1 MRISKQ
7 PSQRFSRGR
16 VLSVVGTLLLLPV
29 LGAFSKREMPSTSAG
44 KVEISKASMDSIP
57 TRAYFGDTHLH
68 TAFSPDA
75 GLAGTKVG
83 PEEAY
88 RFALGETVKS
98 NTGQLARLK
107 RPLDF
112 LVIADHAENLGL
124 AQAIATS
131 DPALLADPF
140 GKELH
145 DLMKAGKG
153 VDAFNLLVQKMN
165 KGAEAK
171 IQGDMLQNAWDVT
184 MALAEKYNDPGKFT
198 AFIGYEWTSQPN
210 GNNLHRVV
218 MFKDDKS
225 TVEAVLPFS
234 AFDSEDVE
242 DLWDFM
248 AAYEKNT
255 GGQVQA
261 IPHNGN
267 LSSGT
272 MFLPKHQKTGEPID
286 ADYAKARHRWEPV
299 IEVTQAKGTGE
310 AHPFLS
316 PEDEF
321 AGFEIVDSTNLGGT
335 VTHTPDMLQYEYAR
349 SALKMGLSLEDK
361 LGSNPF
367 KFGMV
372 GSTDAHTGFASTAE
386 DNWWGKAPFV
396 EPSPKRWQDVL
407 IRSSVDSTLD
417 LTALQL
423 AASGLAGVWAHENTR
438 EALFDAMARKEVYGT
453 TGTRLQVRVFGG
465 FDFAEVDLNRSDFA
479 KNGYANGVPM
489 GGDLSN
495 APSGKAPAFLI
506 QAMRDP
512 MGANLDRI
520 QIVKGWLSADG
531 QTHEKVY
538 NVAWGD
544 ADKRKPGADGRLP
557 VVGNSVNLQEAT
569 YSNSIGDPVLKGY
582 WKDPDF
588 DSNQKAFYYVRVM
601 EIPTPRWLAYDRKRF
616 NLFEVMPKDIRYVSQ
631 ERAYT
636 SPIWYNPI

>member
-1 MRISKQ
+1 MLFWKLLMTLAVS
-7 PSQRFSRGR
+7 
-16 VLSVVGTLLLLPV
+16 LSLCA
-29 LGAFSKREMPSTSAG
+29 GASA
-44 KVEISKASMDSIP
+44 DIP

-68 TAFSPDA
+68 TAYSPDA
-75 GLAGTKVG
+75 GLAGATVG

-88 RFALGETVKS
+88 RFALGETVTS
-98 NTGQLARLK
+98 NTGQQARLK

-112 LVIADHAENLGL
+112 LVIADHAENLAL

-145 DLMKAGKG
+145 DMMKAGKG
-153 VDAFNLLVQKMN
+153 VDAFNLLVQKMT

-171 IQGDMLQNAWDVT
+171 IQGDMLKNAWKIM

-198 AFIGYEWTSQPN
+198 AFIGYEWTSQPG

-225 TVEAVLPFS
+225 VVEAVLPFS

-286 ADYAKARHRWEPV
+286 ADYAKARLRWEPV

-310 AHPFLS
+310 THPFLS

-335 VTHTPDMLQYEYAR
+335 VIHTPDMLEYEYAR
-349 SALKMGLSLEDK
+349 SALKMGLSLEEK

-372 GSTDAHTGFASTAE
+372 GSTDSHTGLPGTAE

-396 EPSPKRWQDVL
+396 EPSAERWQDVL

-438 EALFDAMARKEVYGT
+438 DALWDAIARREVFGT

-465 FDFAEVDLNRSDFA
+465 FDFAESDLTRPDFA
-479 KNGYANGVPM
+479 EHGYAKGVPM
-489 GGDLSN
+489 GGDL
-495 APSGKAPAFLI
+495 KQAPAGKSPAFMM
-506 QAMRDP
+506 QALRDP
-512 MGANLDRI
+512 DGANLDRI
-520 QIVKGWLSADG
+520 QIVKGWLDASG
-531 QTHEKVY
+531 ETQERVY
-538 NVAWGD
+538 DVAWSD
-544 ADKRKPGADGRLP
+544 SDSRKVGSDGKVP
-557 VVGNSVNLQEAT
+557 SVGTTVDEKEAT
-569 YSNSIGDPVLKGY
+569 YTNTIGAPSLTGY
-582 WKDPDF
+582 WQDPEF
-588 DSNQKAFYYVRVM
+588 DPKLKAFYYVRVL
-601 EIPTPRWLAYDRKRF
+601 EIPSPRWLAYDRKNY
-616 NLFEVMPKDIRYVSQ
+616 NLYDVMPKDLLYSSQ
-631 ERAYT
+631 ERAYA
-636 SPIWYNPI
+636 SPIWYQP

>member
-1 MRISKQ
+1 MVFWKLLMTLAVS
-7 PSQRFSRGR
+7 
-16 VLSVVGTLLLLPV
+16 LSLCA
-29 LGAFSKREMPSTSAG
+29 GASA
-44 KVEISKASMDSIP
+44 DIP

-68 TAFSPDA
+68 TAYSPDA
-75 GLAGTKVG
+75 GLAGATVG

-88 RFALGETVKS
+88 RFALGETVTS
-98 NTGQLARLK
+98 NTGQQARLK

-112 LVIADHAENLGL
+112 LVIADHAENLAL

-145 DLMKAGKG
+145 DMMKAGKG
-153 VDAFNLLVQKMN
+153 VDAFNLLVQKMT

-171 IQGDMLQNAWDVT
+171 IQGDMLKNAWEIM

-198 AFIGYEWTSQPN
+198 AFIGYEWTSQPG

-225 TVEAVLPFS
+225 VVEAILPFS

-286 ADYAKARHRWEPV
+286 ADYAKARLRWEPV

-310 AHPFLS
+310 THPFLS

-335 VTHTPDMLQYEYAR
+335 VTHTPDMLEYEYAR
-349 SALKMGLSLEDK
+349 SALKMGLSLEET

-372 GSTDAHTGFASTAE
+372 GSTDSHTGLPGTAE

-396 EPSPKRWQDVL
+396 EPSPERWQDVL

-438 EALFDAMARKEVYGT
+438 EALWDAIARREVFGT

-465 FDFAEVDLNRSDFA
+465 FDFAESDLTRPDFA
-479 KNGYANGVPM
+479 EHGYAKGVPM
-489 GGDLSN
+489 GGDLKQ
-495 APSGKAPAFLI
+495 APAGKAPAFMM
-506 QAMRDP
+506 QALRDP
-512 MGANLDRI
+512 DGANIDRI
-520 QIVKGWLSADG
+520 QIVKGWLDASG
-531 QTHEKVY
+531 ETQEKVY
-538 NVAWGD
+538 DVAWSD
-544 ADKRKPGADGRLP
+544 SDSRKVGSDGKVP
-557 VVGNSVNLQEAT
+557 SVGTTVDEKEAT
-569 YSNSIGDPVLKGY
+569 YTNTIGAPSLTGY
-582 WKDPDF
+582 WQDPEF
-588 DSNQKAFYYVRVM
+588 NPKLKAFYYVRVL
-601 EIPTPRWLAYDRKRF
+601 EIPSPRWLAYDRKNY
-616 NLFEVMPKDIRYVSQ
+616 NLYDVMPKDLLYSSQ
-631 ERAYT
+631 ERAYA
-636 SPIWYNPI
+636 SPIWYQP

>member
-1 MRISKQ
+1 MMFWKMLMTLAVS
-7 PSQRFSRGR
+7 
-16 VLSVVGTLLLLPV
+16 LSLCA
-29 LGAFSKREMPSTSAG
+29 GASA
-44 KVEISKASMDSIP
+44 DIP

-68 TAFSPDA
+68 TAYSPDA
-75 GLAGTKVG
+75 GLAGATVG

-88 RFALGETVKS
+88 RFALGETVTS
-98 NTGQLARLK
+98 NTGQQARLK

-112 LVIADHAENLGL
+112 LVIADHAENLAL

-145 DLMKAGKG
+145 DMMKAGKG
-153 VDAFNLLVQKMN
+153 VDAFNLLVQKMT

-171 IQGDMLQNAWDVT
+171 IQGDMLKNAWKIM

-198 AFIGYEWTSQPN
+198 AFIGYEWTSQPG

-225 TVEAVLPFS
+225 VVEAVLPFS

-286 ADYAKARHRWEPV
+286 ADYAKARLRWEPV
-299 IEVTQAKGTGE
+299 IEVTQAKGTSE

-335 VTHTPDMLQYEYAR
+335 VTHTPDMLEYEYAR
-349 SALKMGLSLEDK
+349 SALKMGLSLEET

-372 GSTDAHTGFASTAE
+372 GSTDSHTGLPGTAE

-396 EPSPKRWQDVL
+396 EPSPERWQDVL

-438 EALFDAMARKEVYGT
+438 EALWDAIARREVFGT

-465 FDFAEVDLNRSDFA
+465 FDFAESDLTRPDFA
-479 KNGYANGVPM
+479 EHGYAKGVPM
-489 GGDLSN
+489 GGDL
-495 APSGKAPAFLI
+495 KQAPAGKSPAFMM
-506 QAMRDP
+506 QALRDP
-512 MGANLDRI
+512 DGANLDRI
-520 QIVKGWLSADG
+520 QIVKGWLDASG
-531 QTHEKVY
+531 ETQEKVY
-538 NVAWGD
+538 DVAWSD
-544 ADKRKPGADGRLP
+544 SDSRKVGSDGKVP
-557 VVGNSVNLQEAT
+557 SVGTTVDEKEAT
-569 YSNSIGDPVLKGY
+569 YTNTIGAPSLTGY
-582 WKDPDF
+582 WQDPEF
-588 DSNQKAFYYVRVM
+588 NPKLKAFYYVRVL
-601 EIPTPRWLAYDRKRF
+601 EIPSPRWLAYDRKNY
-616 NLFEVMPKDIRYVSQ
+616 NLYDVMPKDILYSSQ
-631 ERAYT
+631 ERAYA
-636 SPIWYNPI
+636 SPIWYQP

>member
-1 MRISKQ
+1 MFWKMLMTLAVS
-7 PSQRFSRGR
+7 
-16 VLSVVGTLLLLPV
+16 LSLCA
-29 LGAFSKREMPSTSAG
+29 GASA
-44 KVEISKASMDSIP
+44 DIP

-68 TAFSPDA
+68 TAYSPDA
-75 GLAGTKVG
+75 GLAGATVG

-88 RFALGETVKS
+88 RFALGETVTS
-98 NTGQLARLK
+98 NTGQQARLK

-198 AFIGYEWTSQPN
+198 AFIGYEWTSQPG

-225 TVEAVLPFS
+225 IVEAVLPFS

-286 ADYAKARHRWEPV
+286 ADYAKARLRWEPV

-335 VTHTPDMLQYEYAR
+335 VTHTPDMLEYEYAR
-349 SALKMGLSLEDK
+349 SALKMGLSLEET

-372 GSTDAHTGFASTAE
+372 GSTDSHTGLPGTAE

-396 EPSPKRWQDVL
+396 EPSPERWQDVL

-438 EALFDAMARKEVYGT
+438 EALWDAIARREVFGT

-465 FDFAEVDLNRSDFA
+465 FDFAESDLTRPDFA
-479 KNGYANGVPM
+479 ENGYAKGVPM
-489 GGDLSN
+489 GGDLN
-495 APSGKAPAFLI
+495 QAPAGKSPAFMM
-506 QAMRDP
+506 QALRDP
-512 MGANLDRI
+512 DGANLDRI
-520 QIVKGWLSADG
+520 QIVKGWLDASG
-531 QTHEKVY
+531 ETQEKVY
-538 NVAWGD
+538 DVAWSDSDSRKVGSD
-544 ADKRKPGADGRLP
+544 GKVPSVGTTVDDK
-557 VVGNSVNLQEAT
+557 EAT
-569 YSNSIGDPVLKGY
+569 YTNTIGAPSLTGY
-582 WKDPDF
+582 WQDPEF
-588 DSNQKAFYYVRVM
+588 NPKLKAFYYVRVL
-601 EIPTPRWLAYDRKRF
+601 EIPSPRWLAYDRKNY
-616 NLFEVMPKDIRYVSQ
+616 NLYDVMPKDLLYSSQ
-631 ERAYT
+631 ERAYA
-636 SPIWYNPI
+636 SPIWYQP

>member
-1 MRISKQ
+1 MLFWKLLMTLAVS
-7 PSQRFSRGR
+7 
-16 VLSVVGTLLLLPV
+16 LSLCA
-29 LGAFSKREMPSTSAG
+29 GASA
-44 KVEISKASMDSIP
+44 DIP

-68 TAFSPDA
+68 TAYSPDA
-75 GLAGTKVG
+75 GLAGATVG

-88 RFALGETVKS
+88 RFALGETVTS
-98 NTGQLARLK
+98 NTGQQARLK

-112 LVIADHAENLGL
+112 LVIADHAENLAL

-145 DLMKAGKG
+145 DMMKAGKG
-153 VDAFNLLVQKMN
+153 VDAFNLLVQKMT

-171 IQGDMLQNAWDVT
+171 IQGDMLKNAWKIM

-198 AFIGYEWTSQPN
+198 AFIGYEWTSQPG

-225 TVEAVLPFS
+225 VVEAVLPFS

-286 ADYAKARHRWEPV
+286 ADYAKARLRWEPV

-335 VTHTPDMLQYEYAR
+335 VIHTPDMLEYEYAR
-349 SALKMGLSLEDK
+349 SALKMGLSLEET

-372 GSTDAHTGFASTAE
+372 GSTDSHTGLPGTAE

-396 EPSPKRWQDVL
+396 EPSPERWQDVL

-438 EALFDAMARKEVYGT
+438 EALWDAIARREVFGT

-465 FDFAEVDLNRSDFA
+465 FDFAESDLTRPDFA
-479 KNGYANGVPM
+479 EHGYAKGVPM
-489 GGDLSN
+489 GGDL
-495 APSGKAPAFLI
+495 KQAPAGKSPAFMM
-506 QAMRDP
+506 QALRDP
-512 MGANLDRI
+512 DGANLDRI
-520 QIVKGWLSADG
+520 QIVKGWLDASG
-531 QTHEKVY
+531 ETQEKVY
-538 NVAWGD
+538 DVAWSD
-544 ADKRKPGADGRLP
+544 SDSRKVGSDGKVP
-557 VVGNSVNLQEAT
+557 SVGTTVDEKEAT
-569 YSNSIGDPVLKGY
+569 YTNTIGAPSLTGY
-582 WKDPDF
+582 WQDPEF
-588 DSNQKAFYYVRVM
+588 DPKLKAFYYVRVL
-601 EIPTPRWLAYDRKRF
+601 EIPSPRWLAYDRKNY
-616 NLFEVMPKDIRYVSQ
+616 NLYDVMPKDLLYSSQ
-631 ERAYT
+631 ERAYA
-636 SPIWYNPI
+636 SPIWYQP

>member
-1 MRISKQ
+1 MFWKM
-7 PSQRFSRGR
+7 
-16 VLSVVGTLLLLPV
+16 LLTSVVSLAV
-29 LGAFSKREMPSTSAG
+29 YAGASA
-44 KVEISKASMDSIP
+44 DIP

-68 TAFSPDA
+68 TAWSPDA
-75 GLAGTKVG
+75 GLAGATVG

-88 RFALGETVKS
+88 RFVLGETVTS
-98 NTGQLARLK
+98 NTGQQARLK

-112 LVIADHAENLGL
+112 LVIADHAENLAL
-124 AQAIATS
+124 AQAIETS

-145 DLMKAGKG
+145 DMMKAGKG
-153 VDAFNLLVQKMN
+153 VDAFNLLVQKMT
-165 KGAEAK
+165 KGAEAEV
-171 IQGDMLQNAWDVT
+171 QGDMLKNAWEAM

-198 AFIGYEWTSQPN
+198 AFIGYEWTSQPG

-225 TVEAVLPFS
+225 VVEAVLPFS

-286 ADYAKARHRWEPV
+286 ADYAKARLRWEPV

-349 SALKMGLSLEDK
+349 SALKMGLSLEET

-372 GSTDAHTGFASTAE
+372 GSTDSHTGLPGTAE
-386 DNWWGKAPFV
+386 DNWWGKAPFL
-396 EPSPKRWQDVL
+396 EPSPERWQDVL

-438 EALFDAMARKEVYGT
+438 EALWDAIARREVFGT

-465 FDFAEVDLNRSDFA
+465 FDFAEGDLTRPDFA
-479 KNGYANGVPM
+479 ENGYAKGVPM
-489 GGDLSN
+489 GGDLKQ
-495 APSGKAPAFLI
+495 APAGKAPAFMM
-506 QAMRDP
+506 QALRDP
-512 MGANLDRI
+512 DGANLDRI
-520 QIVKGWLSADG
+520 QIVKGWLDASG
-531 QTHEKVY
+531 ETQEKVY
-538 NVAWGD
+538 DVAWSD
-544 ADKRKPGADGRLP
+544 SDSRKVGSDGKVP
-557 VVGNSVNLQEAT
+557 SVGTTVDEKEAT
-569 YSNSIGDPVLKGY
+569 YTNTIGAPSLTGY
-582 WKDPDF
+582 WEDPDF
-588 DSNQKAFYYVRVM
+588 DSKLKAFYYARVL
-601 EIPTPRWLAYDRKRF
+601 EIPTPRWLAYDRKNY
-616 NLFEVMPKDIRYVSQ
+616 NLYDVMPKDIPYSSQ
-631 ERAYT
+631 ERAYS
-636 SPIWYNPI
+636 SPIWYQP

>member
-1 MRISKQ
+1 MIFWKM
-7 PSQRFSRGR
+7 
-16 VLSVVGTLLLLPV
+16 LMTSVVSLAV
-29 LGAFSKREMPSTSAG
+29 YAGASA
-44 KVEISKASMDSIP
+44 DIP

-75 GLAGTKVG
+75 GLAGTSVG

-88 RFALGETVKS
+88 RFALGETVTS
-98 NTGQLARLK
+98 NTGQQARLK

-124 AQAIATS
+124 AQAIVTS
-131 DPALLADPF
+131 DPVLLADPF

-145 DLMKAGKG
+145 DLMKADKG

-171 IQGDMLQNAWDVT
+171 IQGDMLKNAWVIM

-198 AFIGYEWTSQPN
+198 AFIGYEWTSQPG

-225 TVEAVLPFS
+225 IVEAVLPFS

-248 AAYEKNT
+248 AAYEKNI

-286 ADYAKARHRWEPV
+286 ADYAKARLRWEPV

-349 SALKMGLSLEDK
+349 SALKMGLSLEEEH
-361 LGSNPF
+361 GFNPF

-372 GSTDAHTGFASTAE
+372 GSTDSHSGLPATAE
-386 DNWWGKAPFV
+386 DNWWGKAPFL
-396 EPSPKRWQDVL
+396 EPSPERWQDVL

-438 EALFDAMARKEVYGT
+438 EALWDAIARREVFGT

-465 FDFAEVDLNRSDFA
+465 FDFAESDLTRPDFA
-479 KNGYANGVPM
+479 ENGYAKGVPM
-489 GGDLSN
+489 GGDLKQ
-495 APSGKAPAFLI
+495 APAEKAPAFMM
-506 QAMRDP
+506 QALRDP
-512 MGANLDRI
+512 DGANLDRI
-520 QIVKGWLSADG
+520 QIVKGWLDASG

-538 NVAWGD
+538 DVAWSD
-544 ADKRKPGADGRLP
+544 SDSRKAGTDGKVP
-557 VVGNSVNLQEAT
+557 SVGTTVDEKEAT
-569 YSNSIGDPVLKGY
+569 YTNTIGAPSLTGY
-582 WKDPDF
+582 WQDPDF
-588 DSNQKAFYYVRVM
+588 DSTLKAFYYVRVL
-601 EIPTPRWLAYDRKRF
+601 EIPTPRWLAYDRKNY
-616 NLFEVMPKDIRYVSQ
+616 NLYDVMPKDALYSSQ
-631 ERAYT
+631 ERAYA
-636 SPIWYNPI
+636 SPIWYQP

>member
-1 MRISKQ
+1 MVFWKMLMTLAVS
-7 PSQRFSRGR
+7 
-16 VLSVVGTLLLLPV
+16 LSLCA
-29 LGAFSKREMPSTSAG
+29 GASA
-44 KVEISKASMDSIP
+44 DIP

-68 TAFSPDA
+68 TAYSPDA
-75 GLAGTKVG
+75 GLAGATVG

-88 RFALGETVKS
+88 RFALGETVTS
-98 NTGQLARLK
+98 NTGQQARLK

-112 LVIADHAENLGL
+112 LVIADHAENLAL

-145 DLMKAGKG
+145 DMMKAGKG
-153 VDAFNLLVQKMN
+153 VDAFNLLVQKMT

-171 IQGDMLQNAWDVT
+171 IQGDMLKNAWKIM

-198 AFIGYEWTSQPN
+198 AFIGYEWTSQPG

-225 TVEAVLPFS
+225 VVEAVLPFS

-286 ADYAKARHRWEPV
+286 ADYAKARLRWEPV

-310 AHPFLS
+310 THPFLS

-335 VTHTPDMLQYEYAR
+335 VIHTPEMLEYEYAR
-349 SALKMGLSLEDK
+349 SALKMGLSLEEK

-372 GSTDAHTGFASTAE
+372 GSTDSHTGLPGTAE
-386 DNWWGKAPFV
+386 DNWWGK
-396 EPSPKRWQDVL
+396 
-407 IRSSVDSTLD
+407 
-417 LTALQL
+417 
-423 AASGLAGVWAHENTR
+423 G
-438 EALFDAMARKEVYGT
+438 
-453 TGTRLQVRVFGG
+453 
-465 FDFAEVDLNRSDFA
+465 
-479 KNGYANGVPM
+479 
-489 GGDLSN
+489 
-495 APSGKAPAFLI
+495 
-506 QAMRDP
+506 
-512 MGANLDRI
+512 
-520 QIVKGWLSADG
+520 
-531 QTHEKVY
+531 
-538 NVAWGD
+538 
-544 ADKRKPGADGRLP
+544 GRL
-557 VVGNSVNLQEAT
+557 
-569 YSNSIGDPVLKGY
+569 
-582 WKDPDF
+582 W
-588 DSNQKAFYYVRVM
+588 
-601 EIPTPRWLAYDRKRF
+601 
-616 NLFEVMPKDIRYVSQ
+616 
-631 ERAYT
+631 
-636 SPIWYNPI
+636 SPAQSAGRMC

>member
-1 MRISKQ
+1 MMFWKMLMTLAVS
-7 PSQRFSRGR
+7 
-16 VLSVVGTLLLLPV
+16 LSLCA
-29 LGAFSKREMPSTSAG
+29 GASA
-44 KVEISKASMDSIP
+44 DIP

-68 TAFSPDA
+68 TAYSPDA
-75 GLAGTKVG
+75 GLAGATVG

-88 RFALGETVKS
+88 RFALGETVTS
-98 NTGQLARLK
+98 NTGQQARLK

-112 LVIADHAENLGL
+112 LVIADHAENLAL

-145 DLMKAGKG
+145 DMMKAGKG
-153 VDAFNLLVQKMN
+153 VDAFNLLVQKMT

-171 IQGDMLQNAWDVT
+171 IQGDMLKNAWEIM

-198 AFIGYEWTSQPN
+198 AFIGYEWTSQPG

-225 TVEAVLPFS
+225 VVEAILPFS

-286 ADYAKARHRWEPV
+286 ADYAKARLRWEPV

-335 VTHTPDMLQYEYAR
+335 VTHTPDMLEYEYAR
-349 SALKMGLSLEDK
+349 SALKMGLSLEET

-372 GSTDAHTGFASTAE
+372 GSTDSHTGLPGTAE

-396 EPSPKRWQDVL
+396 EPSPERWQDVL

-438 EALFDAMARKEVYGT
+438 EALWDAIARREVFGT

-465 FDFAEVDLNRSDFA
+465 FDFAESDLTRPDFA
-479 KNGYANGVPM
+479 EHGYAKGVPM
-489 GGDLSN
+489 GGDLKQ
-495 APSGKAPAFLI
+495 APAGKAPAFMM
-506 QAMRDP
+506 QALRDP
-512 MGANLDRI
+512 DGANIDRI
-520 QIVKGWLSADG
+520 QIVKGWLDASG
-531 QTHEKVY
+531 ETQEKVY
-538 NVAWGD
+538 DVAWSD
-544 ADKRKPGADGRLP
+544 SDSRKVGSDGKVP
-557 VVGNSVNLQEAT
+557 SVGTTVDEKEAT
-569 YSNSIGDPVLKGY
+569 YTNTIGAPSLTGY
-582 WKDPDF
+582 WQDPEF
-588 DSNQKAFYYVRVM
+588 NPKLKAFYYVRVL
-601 EIPTPRWLAYDRKRF
+601 EIPSPRWLAYDRKNY
-616 NLFEVMPKDIRYVSQ
+616 NLYDVMPKDLLYSSQ
-631 ERAYT
+631 ERAYA
-636 SPIWYNPI
+636 SPIWYQP

>member
-1 MRISKQ
+1 MMFWKMLMTLAVS
-7 PSQRFSRGR
+7 
-16 VLSVVGTLLLLPV
+16 LSFCA
-29 LGAFSKREMPSTSAG
+29 GASA
-44 KVEISKASMDSIP
+44 DIP

-68 TAFSPDA
+68 TAYSPDA
-75 GLAGTKVG
+75 GLAGATVG

-88 RFALGETVKS
+88 RFALGETVTS
-98 NTGQLARLK
+98 NTGQQARLK

-112 LVIADHAENLGL
+112 LVIADHAENLAL

-145 DLMKAGKG
+145 DMMKAGKG
-153 VDAFNLLVQKMN
+153 VDAFNLLVQKMT

-171 IQGDMLQNAWDVT
+171 IQGDMLKNAWEIM

-198 AFIGYEWTSQPN
+198 AFIGYEWTSQPG

-225 TVEAVLPFS
+225 VVEAILPFS

-286 ADYAKARHRWEPV
+286 ADYAKARLRWEPV

-335 VTHTPDMLQYEYAR
+335 VTHTPDMLEYEYAR
-349 SALKMGLSLEDK
+349 SALKMGLSLEET

-372 GSTDAHTGFASTAE
+372 GSTDSHTGLPGTAE
-386 DNWWGKAPFV
+386 DNWWGKAPFL
-396 EPSPKRWQDVL
+396 EPSPERWQDVL

-438 EALFDAMARKEVYGT
+438 EALWDAIARREVFGT

-465 FDFAEVDLNRSDFA
+465 FDFAESDLTRPDFA
-479 KNGYANGVPM
+479 EHGYAKGVPM
-489 GGDLSN
+489 GGDLKQ
-495 APSGKAPAFLI
+495 APAGKAPAFMM
-506 QAMRDP
+506 QALRDP
-512 MGANLDRI
+512 DGANIDRI
-520 QIVKGWLSADG
+520 QIVKGWLDASG
-531 QTHEKVY
+531 ETQEKVY
-538 NVAWGD
+538 DVAWSD
-544 ADKRKPGADGRLP
+544 SDSRKVGSDGKVP
-557 VVGNSVNLQEAT
+557 SVGTTVDEKEAT
-569 YSNSIGDPVLKGY
+569 YTNTIGAPSLTGY
-582 WKDPDF
+582 WQDPEF
-588 DSNQKAFYYVRVM
+588 NPKLKAFYYVRVL
-601 EIPTPRWLAYDRKRF
+601 EIPSPRWLAYDRKNY
-616 NLFEVMPKDIRYVSQ
+616 NLYDVMPKDLLYSSQ
-631 ERAYT
+631 ERAYA
-636 SPIWYNPI
+636 SPIWYQP

>member
-1 MRISKQ
+1 MLFWKLLMTLAVS
-7 PSQRFSRGR
+7 
-16 VLSVVGTLLLLPV
+16 LSLCA
-29 LGAFSKREMPSTSAG
+29 GASA
-44 KVEISKASMDSIP
+44 DIP

-68 TAFSPDA
+68 TAYSPDA
-75 GLAGTKVG
+75 GLAGATVG

-88 RFALGETVKS
+88 RFALGETVTS
-98 NTGQLARLK
+98 NTGQQARLK

-112 LVIADHAENLGL
+112 LVIADHAENLAL

-145 DLMKAGKG
+145 DMMKAGKG
-153 VDAFNLLVQKMN
+153 VDAFNLLVQKMT

-171 IQGDMLQNAWDVT
+171 IQGDMLKNAWKIM

-198 AFIGYEWTSQPN
+198 AFIGYEWTSQPG

-225 TVEAVLPFS
+225 VVEAVLPFS

-286 ADYAKARHRWEPV
+286 ADYAKARLRWEPV

-335 VTHTPDMLQYEYAR
+335 VTHTPDMLEYEYAR
-349 SALKMGLSLEDK
+349 SALKMGLSLEET

-372 GSTDAHTGFASTAE
+372 GSTDSHTGLPGTAE

-396 EPSPKRWQDVL
+396 EPSPERWQDVL

-438 EALFDAMARKEVYGT
+438 EALWDAIARREVFGT

-465 FDFAEVDLNRSDFA
+465 FDFAESDLTRPDFA
-479 KNGYANGVPM
+479 EHGYAKGVPM
-489 GGDLSN
+489 GGDLKQ
-495 APSGKAPAFLI
+495 APAGKAPAFMM
-506 QAMRDP
+506 QALRDP
-512 MGANLDRI
+512 DGANLDRI
-520 QIVKGWLSADG
+520 QIVKGWLDASG
-531 QTHEKVY
+531 ETQEKVY
-538 NVAWGD
+538 DVAWSD
-544 ADKRKPGADGRLP
+544 SDSRKVGSDGKVP
-557 VVGNSVNLQEAT
+557 SVGTTVDEKEAT
-569 YSNSIGDPVLKGY
+569 YTNTIGAPSLTGY
-582 WKDPDF
+582 WQDPEF
-588 DSNQKAFYYVRVM
+588 DPKLKAFYYVRVL
-601 EIPTPRWLAYDRKRF
+601 EIPSPRWLAYDRKNY
-616 NLFEVMPKDIRYVSQ
+616 NLYDVMPKDLLYSSQ
-631 ERAYT
+631 ERAYA
-636 SPIWYNPI
+636 SPIWYQP

>member
-1 MRISKQ
+1 MMFWKM
-7 PSQRFSRGR
+7 
-16 VLSVVGTLLLLPV
+16 LLTSVVSLAV
-29 LGAFSKREMPSTSAG
+29 YAGASA
-44 KVEISKASMDSIP
+44 DIP

-68 TAFSPDA
+68 TAWSPDA
-75 GLAGTKVG
+75 GLAGATVG

-88 RFALGETVKS
+88 RFVLGETVTS
-98 NTGQLARLK
+98 NTGQQARLK

-112 LVIADHAENLGL
+112 LVIADHAENLAL
-124 AQAIATS
+124 AQAIETS

-145 DLMKAGKG
+145 DMMKAGKG
-153 VDAFNLLVQKMN
+153 VDAFNLLVQKMT
-165 KGAEAK
+165 KGAEAEV
-171 IQGDMLQNAWDVT
+171 QGDMLKNAWEAM

-198 AFIGYEWTSQPN
+198 AFIGYEWTSQPG

-225 TVEAVLPFS
+225 VVEAVLPFS

-286 ADYAKARHRWEPV
+286 ADYAKARLRWEPV

-335 VTHTPDMLQYEYAR
+335 VPHTPDMLQYEYAR
-349 SALKMGLSLEDK
+349 SALKMGLSLEET

-372 GSTDAHTGFASTAE
+372 GSTDSHTGLPGTAE
-386 DNWWGKAPFV
+386 DNWWGKAPFL
-396 EPSPKRWQDVL
+396 EPSPERWQDVL
-407 IRSSVDSTLD
+407 IRSSADSTLD

-438 EALFDAMARKEVYGT
+438 EALWDAIARREVFGT

-465 FDFAEVDLNRSDFA
+465 FDFAEGDLTRSDFA
-479 KNGYANGVPM
+479 EHGYAKGVPM
-489 GGDLSN
+489 GGDLKQ
-495 APSGKAPAFLI
+495 APAGKAPAFMMKAL
-506 QAMRDP
+506 RDP
-512 MGANLDRI
+512 DGANLDRI
-520 QIVKGWLSADG
+520 QIVKGWLDASG
-531 QTHEKVY
+531 ETHEKVY
-538 NVAWGD
+538 DVAWSD
-544 ADKRKPGADGRLP
+544 SDSRKVGSDGKVP
-557 VVGNSVNLQEAT
+557 SVGTTVDEKEAT
-569 YSNSIGDPVLKGY
+569 YTNTIGAPSLTGY
-582 WKDPDF
+582 WEDPDF
-588 DSNQKAFYYVRVM
+588 DSKLKAFYYARVL
-601 EIPTPRWLAYDRKRF
+601 EIPTPRWLTYDRKNY
-616 NLFEVMPKDIRYVSQ
+616 NLYDVMPKDIPYSSQ
-631 ERAYT
+631 ERAYS
-636 SPIWYNPI
+636 SPIWYQP

>member
-1 MRISKQ
+1 MMFWKMLMTLAVS
-7 PSQRFSRGR
+7 
-16 VLSVVGTLLLLPV
+16 LSLCA
-29 LGAFSKREMPSTSAG
+29 GASA
-44 KVEISKASMDSIP
+44 DIP

-68 TAFSPDA
+68 TAYSPDA
-75 GLAGTKVG
+75 GLAGATVG

-88 RFALGETVKS
+88 RFALGETVTS
-98 NTGQLARLK
+98 NTGQQARLK

-112 LVIADHAENLGL
+112 LVIADHAENLAL

-145 DLMKAGKG
+145 DMMKAGKG
-153 VDAFNLLVQKMN
+153 VDAFNLLVQKMT

-171 IQGDMLQNAWDVT
+171 IQGDMLKNAWEIM

-198 AFIGYEWTSQPN
+198 AFIGYEWTSQPG

-225 TVEAVLPFS
+225 VVEAILPFS

-286 ADYAKARHRWEPV
+286 ADYAKARLRWEPV

-335 VTHTPDMLQYEYAR
+335 VTHTPDMLEYEYAR
-349 SALKMGLSLEDK
+349 SALKMGLSLEET

-372 GSTDAHTGFASTAE
+372 GSTDSHTGLPGTAE

-396 EPSPKRWQDVL
+396 EPSPERWQDVL

-438 EALFDAMARKEVYGT
+438 EALWDAIARREVFGT

-465 FDFAEVDLNRSDFA
+465 FDFAESDLTRPDFA
-479 KNGYANGVPM
+479 EHGYAKGVPM
-489 GGDLSN
+489 GGDLKQ
-495 APSGKAPAFLI
+495 APAGKAPAFMM
-506 QAMRDP
+506 QALRDP
-512 MGANLDRI
+512 DGANIDRI
-520 QIVKGWLSADG
+520 QIVKGWLDASG
-531 QTHEKVY
+531 ETQEKVY
-538 NVAWGD
+538 DVAWSD
-544 ADKRKPGADGRLP
+544 SDSRKVGSDGKVP
-557 VVGNSVNLQEAT
+557 SVGTTVDEKEAT
-569 YSNSIGDPVLKGY
+569 YTNTIGAPSLTGY
-582 WKDPDF
+582 WQDPEF
-588 DSNQKAFYYVRVM
+588 NPKLKAFYYVRVL
-601 EIPTPRWLAYDRKRF
+601 EIPTPRWLAYDRKNY
-616 NLFEVMPKDIRYVSQ
+616 NLYDVMPKDLLYSSQ
-631 ERAYT
+631 ERAYA
-636 SPIWYNPI
+636 SPIWYQP

>member
-1 MRISKQ
+1 MMFWKMLMTLAVS
-7 PSQRFSRGR
+7 
-16 VLSVVGTLLLLPV
+16 LSLCA
-29 LGAFSKREMPSTSAG
+29 GASA
-44 KVEISKASMDSIP
+44 DIP

-68 TAFSPDA
+68 TAYSPDA
-75 GLAGTKVG
+75 GLAGATVG

-88 RFALGETVKS
+88 RFALGETVTS
-98 NTGQLARLK
+98 NTGQQARLK

-112 LVIADHAENLGL
+112 LVIADHAENLAL

-145 DLMKAGKG
+145 DMMKAGKG
-153 VDAFNLLVQKMN
+153 VDAFNLLVQKMT

-171 IQGDMLQNAWDVT
+171 IQGDMLKNAWEIM

-198 AFIGYEWTSQPN
+198 AFIGYEWTSQPG

-225 TVEAVLPFS
+225 VVEAILPFS

-286 ADYAKARHRWEPV
+286 ADYAKARLRWEPV
-299 IEVTQAKGTGE
+299 IEVTQAKGTSE

-335 VTHTPDMLQYEYAR
+335 VTHTPDMLEYEYAR
-349 SALKMGLSLEDK
+349 SALKMGLSLEET

-372 GSTDAHTGFASTAE
+372 GSTDSHTGLPGTAE

-396 EPSPKRWQDVL
+396 EPSPERWQDVL

-438 EALFDAMARKEVYGT
+438 EALWDAIARREVFGT

-465 FDFAEVDLNRSDFA
+465 FDFAESDLTRPDFA
-479 KNGYANGVPM
+479 EHGYAKGVPM
-489 GGDLSN
+489 GGDLKQ
-495 APSGKAPAFLI
+495 APAGKAPAFMM
-506 QAMRDP
+506 QALRDP
-512 MGANLDRI
+512 DGANIDRI
-520 QIVKGWLSADG
+520 QIVKGWLDASG
-531 QTHEKVY
+531 QTQEKVY
-538 NVAWGD
+538 DVAWSD
-544 ADKRKPGADGRLP
+544 SDSRKVGSDGKVP
-557 VVGNSVNLQEAT
+557 SVGTTVDEKEAT
-569 YSNSIGDPVLKGY
+569 YTNTIGAPSLTGY
-582 WKDPDF
+582 WQDP
-588 DSNQKAFYYVRVM
+588 
-601 EIPTPRWLAYDRKRF
+601 EF
-616 NLFEVMPKDIRYVSQ
+616 NPS
-631 ERAYT
+631 
-636 SPIWYNPI
+636 

>member
-1 MRISKQ
+1 MVFWKMLMTLAVS
-7 PSQRFSRGR
+7 
-16 VLSVVGTLLLLPV
+16 LSLCA
-29 LGAFSKREMPSTSAG
+29 GASA
-44 KVEISKASMDSIP
+44 DIP

-68 TAFSPDA
+68 TAYSPDA
-75 GLAGTKVG
+75 GLAGATVG

-88 RFALGETVKS
+88 RFALGETVTS
-98 NTGQLARLK
+98 NTGQQARLK

-112 LVIADHAENLGL
+112 LVIADHAENLAL

-145 DLMKAGKG
+145 DMMKAGKG
-153 VDAFNLLVQKMN
+153 VDAFNLLVQKMT

-171 IQGDMLQNAWDVT
+171 IQGDMLKNAWKIM

-198 AFIGYEWTSQPN
+198 AFIGYEWTSQPG

-225 TVEAVLPFS
+225 VVEAVLPFS

-286 ADYAKARHRWEPV
+286 ADYAKARLRWEPV

-310 AHPFLS
+310 THPFLS

-335 VTHTPDMLQYEYAR
+335 VIHTPDMLEYEYAR
-349 SALKMGLSLEDK
+349 SALKMGLSLEEK

-372 GSTDAHTGFASTAE
+372 GSTDSHTGLPGTAE

-396 EPSPKRWQDVL
+396 EPSPERWQDVL

-438 EALFDAMARKEVYGT
+438 DALWDAIARREVFGT

-465 FDFAEVDLNRSDFA
+465 FDFAESDLTRPDFA
-479 KNGYANGVPM
+479 EHGYAKGVPM
-489 GGDLSN
+489 GGDLKQ
-495 APSGKAPAFLI
+495 APTGKSPAFMM
-506 QAMRDP
+506 QALRDP
-512 MGANLDRI
+512 DGANLDRI
-520 QIVKGWLSADG
+520 QIVKGWLDASG
-531 QTHEKVY
+531 QTQERVY
-538 NVAWGD
+538 DVAWSD
-544 ADKRKPGADGRLP
+544 SDSRKVGSDGKVP
-557 VVGNSVNLQEAT
+557 SVGTTVDEKEAT
-569 YSNSIGDPVLKGY
+569 YTNTIGAPSLTGY
-582 WKDPDF
+582 WQDPEF
-588 DSNQKAFYYVRVM
+588 DPKLKAFYYVRVL
-601 EIPTPRWLAYDRKRF
+601 EIPSPRWLAYDRKNY
-616 NLFEVMPKDIRYVSQ
+616 NLYDVMPKDLLYSSQ
-631 ERAYT
+631 ERAYA
-636 SPIWYNPI
+636 SPIWYQP

>member
-1 MRISKQ
+1 MMFWKMLMTLAVS
-7 PSQRFSRGR
+7 
-16 VLSVVGTLLLLPV
+16 LSLCA
-29 LGAFSKREMPSTSAG
+29 GASA
-44 KVEISKASMDSIP
+44 DIP

-68 TAFSPDA
+68 TAYSPDA
-75 GLAGTKVG
+75 GLAGATVG

-88 RFALGETVKS
+88 RFALGETVTS
-98 NTGQLARLK
+98 NTGQQARLK

-112 LVIADHAENLGL
+112 LVIADHAENLAL

-145 DLMKAGKG
+145 DMMKAGKG
-153 VDAFNLLVQKMN
+153 VDAFNLLVQKMT

-171 IQGDMLQNAWDVT
+171 IQGDMLKNAWVIM

-198 AFIGYEWTSQPN
+198 AFIGYEWTSQPG

-225 TVEAVLPFS
+225 VVEAVLPFS

-286 ADYAKARHRWEPV
+286 ADYAKARLRWEPV
-299 IEVTQAKGTGE
+299 IEVTQAKGTSE

-335 VTHTPDMLQYEYAR
+335 VTHTPDMLEYEYAR
-349 SALKMGLSLEDK
+349 SALKMGLSLEET

-372 GSTDAHTGFASTAE
+372 GSTDSHTGLPGTAE

-396 EPSPKRWQDVL
+396 EPSPERWQDVL

-438 EALFDAMARKEVYGT
+438 EALWDAIARREVFGT

-465 FDFAEVDLNRSDFA
+465 FDFAESDLTRPDFA
-479 KNGYANGVPM
+479 EHGYAKGVPM
-489 GGDLSN
+489 GGDLKQ
-495 APSGKAPAFLI
+495 APTGKSPAFMM
-506 QAMRDP
+506 QALRDP
-512 MGANLDRI
+512 DGANLDRI
-520 QIVKGWLSADG
+520 QIVKGWLDASG
-531 QTHEKVY
+531 ETQEKVY
-538 NVAWGD
+538 DVAWSD
-544 ADKRKPGADGRLP
+544 SDSRKVGSDGKVP
-557 VVGNSVNLQEAT
+557 SVGTTVDEKEAT
-569 YSNSIGDPVLKGY
+569 YTNTIGAPSLTGY
-582 WKDPDF
+582 WQDPEF
-588 DSNQKAFYYVRVM
+588 NPKLKAFYYVRVL
-601 EIPTPRWLAYDRKRF
+601 EIPSPRWLAYDRKNY
-616 NLFEVMPKDIRYVSQ
+616 NLYDVMPKDILYSSQ
-631 ERAYT
+631 ERAYA
-636 SPIWYNPI
+636 SPIWYQP

>member
-1 MRISKQ
+1 MLFWKMLMTLAVS
-7 PSQRFSRGR
+7 
-16 VLSVVGTLLLLPV
+16 LSLCA
-29 LGAFSKREMPSTSAG
+29 GASA
-44 KVEISKASMDSIP
+44 DIP

-68 TAFSPDA
+68 TAYSPDA
-75 GLAGTKVG
+75 GLAGATVG

-88 RFALGETVKS
+88 RFALGETVTS
-98 NTGQLARLK
+98 NTGQQARLK

-112 LVIADHAENLGL
+112 LVIADHAENLAL

-145 DLMKAGKG
+145 DMMKAGKG
-153 VDAFNLLVQKMN
+153 VDAFNLLVQKMT

-171 IQGDMLQNAWDVT
+171 IQGDMLKNAWKIM

-198 AFIGYEWTSQPN
+198 AFIGYEWTSQPG

-225 TVEAVLPFS
+225 VVEAVLPFS

-286 ADYAKARHRWEPV
+286 ADYAKARLRWEPV

-335 VTHTPDMLQYEYAR
+335 VTHTPDMLEYEYAR
-349 SALKMGLSLEDK
+349 SALKMGLSLEET

-372 GSTDAHTGFASTAE
+372 GSTDSHTGLPGTAE

-396 EPSPKRWQDVL
+396 EPSPERWQDVL

-438 EALFDAMARKEVYGT
+438 DALWDAIARREVFGT

-465 FDFAEVDLNRSDFA
+465 FDFAESDLTRPDFA
-479 KNGYANGVPM
+479 EHGYAKGVPM
-489 GGDLSN
+489 GGDL
-495 APSGKAPAFLI
+495 KQAPAGKSPAFMM
-506 QAMRDP
+506 QALRDP
-512 MGANLDRI
+512 DGANLDRI
-520 QIVKGWLSADG
+520 QIVKGWLDASG
-531 QTHEKVY
+531 ETQERVY
-538 NVAWGD
+538 DVAWSD
-544 ADKRKPGADGRLP
+544 SDSRKVGSDGKVP
-557 VVGNSVNLQEAT
+557 SVGTTVDEKEAT
-569 YSNSIGDPVLKGY
+569 YTNTIGAPSLTGY
-582 WKDPDF
+582 WQDPEF
-588 DSNQKAFYYVRVM
+588 NPKLKAFYYVRVL
-601 EIPTPRWLAYDRKRF
+601 EIPSPRWLAYDRKNY
-616 NLFEVMPKDIRYVSQ
+616 NLYDVMPKDLLYSSQ
-631 ERAYT
+631 ERAYA
-636 SPIWYNPI
+636 SPIWYQP

>member
-1 MRISKQ
+1 MMFWKMLMTLAVS
-7 PSQRFSRGR
+7 
-16 VLSVVGTLLLLPV
+16 LSLCA
-29 LGAFSKREMPSTSAG
+29 GASA
-44 KVEISKASMDSIP
+44 DIP

-68 TAFSPDA
+68 TAYSPDA
-75 GLAGTKVG
+75 GLAGATVG

-88 RFALGETVKS
+88 RFALGETVTS
-98 NTGQLARLK
+98 NTGQQARLK

-112 LVIADHAENLGL
+112 LVIADHAENLAL

-145 DLMKAGKG
+145 DMMKAGKG
-153 VDAFNLLVQKMN
+153 VDAFNLLVQKMT

-171 IQGDMLQNAWDVT
+171 IQGDMLKNAWKIM

-198 AFIGYEWTSQPN
+198 AFIGYEWTSQPG

-225 TVEAVLPFS
+225 VVEAVLPFS

-286 ADYAKARHRWEPV
+286 ADYAKARLRWEPV

-335 VTHTPDMLQYEYAR
+335 VTHTPDMLEYEYAR
-349 SALKMGLSLEDK
+349 SALKMGLSLEET

-372 GSTDAHTGFASTAE
+372 GSTDSHTGLPGTAE

-396 EPSPKRWQDVL
+396 EPSPERWQDVL

-438 EALFDAMARKEVYGT
+438 EALWDAIARREVFGT

-465 FDFAEVDLNRSDFA
+465 FDFAESDLTRPDFA
-479 KNGYANGVPM
+479 EHGYAKGVPM
-489 GGDLSN
+489 GGDLKQ
-495 APSGKAPAFLI
+495 APAGKAPAFMM
-506 QAMRDP
+506 QALRDP
-512 MGANLDRI
+512 DGANIDRI
-520 QIVKGWLSADG
+520 QIVKGWLDASG
-531 QTHEKVY
+531 QTQEKVY
-538 NVAWGD
+538 DVAWSD
-544 ADKRKPGADGRLP
+544 RDSRKVGSDGKVP
-557 VVGNSVNLQEAT
+557 SVGTTVDEKEAT
-569 YSNSIGDPVLKGY
+569 YTNTIGAPSLTGY
-582 WKDPDF
+582 WQDPDF
-588 DSNQKAFYYVRVM
+588 DSKLKAFYYVRVL
-601 EIPTPRWLAYDRKRF
+601 EIPSPRWLAYDRKNY
-616 NLFEVMPKDIRYVSQ
+616 NLYDVMPKDLLYSSQ
-631 ERAYT
+631 ERAYA
-636 SPIWYNPI
+636 SPIWYQP

>member
-1 MRISKQ
+1 MVFWKMLMTLAVS
-7 PSQRFSRGR
+7 
-16 VLSVVGTLLLLPV
+16 LSLCA
-29 LGAFSKREMPSTSAG
+29 GASA
-44 KVEISKASMDSIP
+44 DIP

-68 TAFSPDA
+68 TAYSPDA
-75 GLAGTKVG
+75 GLAGATVG

-88 RFALGETVKS
+88 RFALGETVTS
-98 NTGQLARLK
+98 NTGQQARLK

-112 LVIADHAENLGL
+112 LVIADHAENLAL

-145 DLMKAGKG
+145 DMMKAGKG
-153 VDAFNLLVQKMN
+153 VDAFNLLVQKMT

-171 IQGDMLQNAWDVT
+171 IQGDMLKNAWKIM

-198 AFIGYEWTSQPN
+198 AFIGYEWTSQPG

-225 TVEAVLPFS
+225 VVEAVLPFS

-286 ADYAKARHRWEPV
+286 ADYAKARLRWEPV

-335 VTHTPDMLQYEYAR
+335 VIHTPDMLEYEYAR
-349 SALKMGLSLEDK
+349 SALKMGLSLEEK

-372 GSTDAHTGFASTAE
+372 GSTDSHTGLPGTAE

-396 EPSPKRWQDVL
+396 EPSPERWQDVL

-438 EALFDAMARKEVYGT
+438 DALWDAIARREVFGT

-465 FDFAEVDLNRSDFA
+465 FDFAESDLTRPDFA
-479 KNGYANGVPM
+479 EHGYAKGVPM
-489 GGDLSN
+489 GGDLKQ
-495 APSGKAPAFLI
+495 APTGKSPAFMM
-506 QAMRDP
+506 QALRDP
-512 MGANLDRI
+512 DGANLDRI
-520 QIVKGWLSADG
+520 QIVKGWLDASG
-531 QTHEKVY
+531 ETQERVY
-538 NVAWGD
+538 DVAWSD
-544 ADKRKPGADGRLP
+544 SDSRKVGSDGKVP
-557 VVGNSVNLQEAT
+557 SVGTTVDEKEAT
-569 YSNSIGDPVLKGY
+569 YTNTIGAPSLTGY
-582 WKDPDF
+582 WQDPEF
-588 DSNQKAFYYVRVM
+588 DPKLKAFYYVRVL
-601 EIPTPRWLAYDRKRF
+601 EIPSPRWLAYDRKNY
-616 NLFEVMPKDIRYVSQ
+616 NLYDVMPKDLLYSSQ
-631 ERAYT
+631 ERAYA
-636 SPIWYNPI
+636 SPIWYQP

>member
-1 MRISKQ
+1 MMFWKMLMTLAVS
-7 PSQRFSRGR
+7 
-16 VLSVVGTLLLLPV
+16 LSLCA
-29 LGAFSKREMPSTSAG
+29 GASA
-44 KVEISKASMDSIP
+44 DIP

-68 TAFSPDA
+68 TAYSPDA
-75 GLAGTKVG
+75 GLAGATVG

-88 RFALGETVKS
+88 RFALGETVTS
-98 NTGQLARLK
+98 NTGQQARLK

-112 LVIADHAENLGL
+112 LVIADHAENLAL

-145 DLMKAGKG
+145 DMMKAGKG
-153 VDAFNLLVQKMN
+153 VDAFNLLVQKMT

-171 IQGDMLQNAWDVT
+171 IQGDMLKNAWEIM

-198 AFIGYEWTSQPN
+198 AFIGYEWTSQPG

-225 TVEAVLPFS
+225 VVEAILPFS

-286 ADYAKARHRWEPV
+286 ADYAKARLRWEPV

-335 VTHTPDMLQYEYAR
+335 VTHTPDMLEYEYAR
-349 SALKMGLSLEDK
+349 SALKMGLSLEET

-372 GSTDAHTGFASTAE
+372 GSTDSHTGLPGTAE
-386 DNWWGKAPFV
+386 DNWWGKAPFL
-396 EPSPKRWQDVL
+396 EPSPERWQDVL

-438 EALFDAMARKEVYGT
+438 EALWDAIARREVFGT

-465 FDFAEVDLNRSDFA
+465 FDFAESDLTRPDFA
-479 KNGYANGVPM
+479 EHGYAKGVPM
-489 GGDLSN
+489 GGDLKQ
-495 APSGKAPAFLI
+495 APAGKAPAFMM
-506 QAMRDP
+506 QALRDP
-512 MGANLDRI
+512 DGANIDRI
-520 QIVKGWLSADG
+520 QIVKGWLDASG
-531 QTHEKVY
+531 ETQEKVY
-538 NVAWGD
+538 DVAWSD
-544 ADKRKPGADGRLP
+544 SDSRKVGSDGKVP
-557 VVGNSVNLQEAT
+557 SVGTTVDEKEAT
-569 YSNSIGDPVLKGY
+569 YTNTIGAPSLTGY
-582 WKDPDF
+582 WQDPEF
-588 DSNQKAFYYVRVM
+588 NPKLKAFYYVRVL
-601 EIPTPRWLAYDRKRF
+601 EIPSPRWLAYDRKNY
-616 NLFEVMPKDIRYVSQ
+616 NLYDVMPKDLLYSSQ
-631 ERAYT
+631 ERAYA
-636 SPIWYNPI
+636 SPIWYQP

>member
-1 MRISKQ
+1 MVFWKMLMTLAVS
-7 PSQRFSRGR
+7 
-16 VLSVVGTLLLLPV
+16 LSLCA
-29 LGAFSKREMPSTSAG
+29 GASA
-44 KVEISKASMDSIP
+44 DIP

-68 TAFSPDA
+68 TAYSPDA
-75 GLAGTKVG
+75 GLAGATVG

-88 RFALGETVKS
+88 RFALGETVTS
-98 NTGQLARLK
+98 NTGQQARLK

-112 LVIADHAENLGL
+112 LVIADHAENLAL

-145 DLMKAGKG
+145 DMMKAGKG
-153 VDAFNLLVQKMN
+153 VDAFNLLVQKMT

-171 IQGDMLQNAWDVT
+171 IQGDMLKNAWKIM

-198 AFIGYEWTSQPN
+198 AFIGYEWTSQPG

-225 TVEAVLPFS
+225 VVEAVLPFS

-286 ADYAKARHRWEPV
+286 ADYAKARLRWEPV

-335 VTHTPDMLQYEYAR
+335 VTHTPDMLEYEYAR
-349 SALKMGLSLEDK
+349 SALKMGLSLEEK

-372 GSTDAHTGFASTAE
+372 GSTDSHTGLPGTAE

-396 EPSPKRWQDVL
+396 EPSPERWQDVL

-438 EALFDAMARKEVYGT
+438 DALWDAIARREVFGT

-465 FDFAEVDLNRSDFA
+465 FDFAESDLTRPDFA
-479 KNGYANGVPM
+479 EHGYAKGVPM
-489 GGDLSN
+489 GGDLKQ
-495 APSGKAPAFLI
+495 APTGKSPAFMM
-506 QAMRDP
+506 QALRDP
-512 MGANLDRI
+512 DGANLDRI
-520 QIVKGWLSADG
+520 QIVKGWLDASG
-531 QTHEKVY
+531 ETQERVY
-538 NVAWGD
+538 DVAWSD
-544 ADKRKPGADGRLP
+544 SDSRKVGSDGKVP
-557 VVGNSVNLQEAT
+557 SVGTTVDEKEAT
-569 YSNSIGDPVLKGY
+569 YTNTIGAPSLTGY
-582 WKDPDF
+582 WQDPEF
-588 DSNQKAFYYVRVM
+588 DPKLKAFYYVRVL
-601 EIPTPRWLAYDRKRF
+601 EIPSPRWLAYDRKNY
-616 NLFEVMPKDIRYVSQ
+616 NLYDVMPKDLLYSSQ
-631 ERAYT
+631 ERAYA
-636 SPIWYNPI
+636 SPIWYQP

>member
-1 MRISKQ
+1 MLFWKLLMTLAVS
-7 PSQRFSRGR
+7 
-16 VLSVVGTLLLLPV
+16 LSLCA
-29 LGAFSKREMPSTSAG
+29 GASA
-44 KVEISKASMDSIP
+44 DIP

-68 TAFSPDA
+68 TAYSPDA
-75 GLAGTKVG
+75 GLAGATVG

-88 RFALGETVKS
+88 RFALGETVTS
-98 NTGQLARLK
+98 NTGQQARLK

-112 LVIADHAENLGL
+112 LVIADHAENLAL

-145 DLMKAGKG
+145 DMMKAGKG
-153 VDAFNLLVQKMN
+153 VDAFNLLVQKMT

-171 IQGDMLQNAWDVT
+171 IQGDMLKNAWKIM

-198 AFIGYEWTSQPN
+198 AFIGYEWTSQPG

-225 TVEAVLPFS
+225 VVEAVLPFS

-286 ADYAKARHRWEPV
+286 ADYAKARLRWEPV

-310 AHPFLS
+310 THPFLS

-335 VTHTPDMLQYEYAR
+335 VTHTPDMLEYEYAR
-349 SALKMGLSLEDK
+349 SALKMGLSLEEK

-372 GSTDAHTGFASTAE
+372 GSTDSHTGLPGTAE

-396 EPSPKRWQDVL
+396 EPSPERWQDVL

-438 EALFDAMARKEVYGT
+438 EALWDAIARREVFGT

-465 FDFAEVDLNRSDFA
+465 FDFAESDLTRPDFA
-479 KNGYANGVPM
+479 EHGYAKGVPM
-489 GGDLSN
+489 GGDLKQ
-495 APSGKAPAFLI
+495 APTGKSPAFMM
-506 QAMRDP
+506 QALRDP
-512 MGANLDRI
+512 DGANLDRI
-520 QIVKGWLSADG
+520 QIVKGWLDASG
-531 QTHEKVY
+531 ETQEKVY
-538 NVAWGD
+538 DVAWSD
-544 ADKRKPGADGRLP
+544 SDSRKVGSDGKVP
-557 VVGNSVNLQEAT
+557 SVGTTVDEKEAT
-569 YSNSIGDPVLKGY
+569 YTNTIGAPSLTGY
-582 WKDPDF
+582 WQDPEF
-588 DSNQKAFYYVRVM
+588 NPKLKAFYYVRVL
-601 EIPTPRWLAYDRKRF
+601 EIPSPRWLAYDRKNY
-616 NLFEVMPKDIRYVSQ
+616 NLYDVMPKDILYSSQ
-631 ERAYT
+631 ERAYA
-636 SPIWYNPI
+636 SPIWYQP

>member
-1 MRISKQ
+1 MMFWK
-7 PSQRFSRGR
+7 
-16 VLSVVGTLLLLPV
+16 LSITVAVSLSLYA
-29 LGAFSKREMPSTSAG
+29 GASA
-44 KVEISKASMDSIP
+44 DIP

-75 GLAGTKVG
+75 GLAGTSVG
-83 PEEAY
+83 PEGAY
-88 RFALGETVKS
+88 RFALGETVTS
-98 NTGQLARLK
+98 NTGQQARLK

-124 AQAIATS
+124 AQAIVTS

-145 DLMKAGKG
+145 DLMKADKG

-171 IQGDMLQNAWDVT
+171 IQGDMLKNAWDIM

-198 AFIGYEWTSQPN
+198 AFIGYEWTSQPG

-218 MFKDDKS
+218 MFKEDKS

-286 ADYAKARHRWEPV
+286 ADYAKARLRWEPV

-349 SALKMGLSLEDK
+349 SALKMGLSLEEEH
-361 LGSNPF
+361 GFNPF

-372 GSTDAHTGFASTAE
+372 GSTDSHVGFPSTAE

-396 EPSPKRWQDVL
+396 EPSPERWQDVL

-438 EALFDAMARKEVYGT
+438 EALWDSIARREVFGT

-465 FDFAEVDLNRSDFA
+465 FDFAEGDLARPDFA
-479 KNGYANGVPM
+479 EHGYAKGVPM
-489 GGDLSN
+489 GGDLKQ
-495 APSGKAPAFLI
+495 APAGKAPAFMM
-506 QAMRDP
+506 QALRDP
-512 MGANLDRI
+512 DGANIDRI
-520 QIVKGWLSADG
+520 QIVKGWLDASG
-531 QTHEKVY
+531 QTQEKVY
-538 NVAWGD
+538 DVAWSD
-544 ADKRKPGADGRLP
+544 SDSRKVGTDGKVP
-557 VVGNSVNLQEAT
+557 SVGTTVDEKEAT
-569 YSNSIGDPVLKGY
+569 YTNTIGAPSLTGY
-582 WKDPDF
+582 WQDPEF
-588 DSNQKAFYYVRVM
+588 NPKLKAFYYVRVL
-601 EIPTPRWLAYDRKRF
+601 EIPTPRWLAYDRKNY
-616 NLFEVMPKDIRYVSQ
+616 NLYDVMPKDLLYSSQ
-631 ERAYT
+631 ERAYA
-636 SPIWYNPI
+636 SPIWYQP

>member
-1 MRISKQ
+1 MLFWKLLMTLAVS
-7 PSQRFSRGR
+7 
-16 VLSVVGTLLLLPV
+16 LSLCA
-29 LGAFSKREMPSTSAG
+29 GASA
-44 KVEISKASMDSIP
+44 DIP

-68 TAFSPDA
+68 TAYSPDA
-75 GLAGTKVG
+75 GLAGATVG

-88 RFALGETVKS
+88 RFALGKTVTS
-98 NTGQLARLK
+98 NTGQQARLK

-112 LVIADHAENLGL
+112 LVIADHAENLAL

-145 DLMKAGKG
+145 DMMKAGKG
-153 VDAFNLLVQKMN
+153 VDAFNLLVQKMT

-171 IQGDMLQNAWDVT
+171 IQGDMLKNAWKIM

-198 AFIGYEWTSQPN
+198 AFIGYEWTSQPG

-225 TVEAVLPFS
+225 VVEAVLPFS

-286 ADYAKARHRWEPV
+286 ADYAKARLRWEPV

-310 AHPFLS
+310 THPFLS

-335 VTHTPDMLQYEYAR
+335 VIHTPEMLEYEYAR
-349 SALKMGLSLEDK
+349 SALKMGLSLEEK

-372 GSTDAHTGFASTAE
+372 GSTDSHTGLPGTAE

-396 EPSPKRWQDVL
+396 EPSPERWQDVL

-438 EALFDAMARKEVYGT
+438 DALWDAIARREVFGT

-465 FDFAEVDLNRSDFA
+465 FDFAESDLTRPDFA
-479 KNGYANGVPM
+479 EHGYAKGVPM
-489 GGDLSN
+489 GGDL
-495 APSGKAPAFLI
+495 KQAPAGKSPAFMM
-506 QAMRDP
+506 QALRDP
-512 MGANLDRI
+512 DGANLDRI
-520 QIVKGWLSADG
+520 QIVKGWLDASG
-531 QTHEKVY
+531 ETQERVY
-538 NVAWGD
+538 DVAWSD
-544 ADKRKPGADGRLP
+544 SDSRKVGSDGKVP
-557 VVGNSVNLQEAT
+557 SVGTTVDEKEAT
-569 YSNSIGDPVLKGY
+569 YTNTIGAPSLTGY
-582 WKDPDF
+582 WQDPEF
-588 DSNQKAFYYVRVM
+588 DPKLKAFYYVRVL
-601 EIPTPRWLAYDRKRF
+601 EIPSPRWLAYDRKNY
-616 NLFEVMPKDIRYVSQ
+616 NLYDVMPKDLLYSSQ
-631 ERAYT
+631 ERAYA
-636 SPIWYNPI
+636 SPIWYQP

>member
-1 MRISKQ
+1 MLFWKMLMTLAVS
-7 PSQRFSRGR
+7 
-16 VLSVVGTLLLLPV
+16 LSLCA
-29 LGAFSKREMPSTSAG
+29 GASA
-44 KVEISKASMDSIP
+44 DIP

-68 TAFSPDA
+68 TAYSPDA
-75 GLAGTKVG
+75 GLAGATVG

-88 RFALGETVKS
+88 RFALGETVTS
-98 NTGQLARLK
+98 NTGQQARLK

-112 LVIADHAENLGL
+112 LVIADHAENLAL

-145 DLMKAGKG
+145 DMMKAGKG
-153 VDAFNLLVQKMN
+153 VDAFNLLVQKMT

-171 IQGDMLQNAWDVT
+171 IQGDMLKNAWKIM

-198 AFIGYEWTSQPN
+198 AFIGYEWTSQPG

-225 TVEAVLPFS
+225 VVEAVLPFS

-286 ADYAKARHRWEPV
+286 ADYAKARLRWEPV

-310 AHPFLS
+310 THPFLS

-321 AGFEIVDSTNLGGT
+321 SGFEIVDSTNLGGT
-335 VTHTPDMLQYEYAR
+335 VTHTPDMLEYEYAR
-349 SALKMGLSLEDK
+349 SALKMGLSLEEK

-372 GSTDAHTGFASTAE
+372 GSTDSHTGLPGTAE

-396 EPSPKRWQDVL
+396 EPSPERWQDVL

-438 EALFDAMARKEVYGT
+438 DALWDAIARREVFGT

-465 FDFAEVDLNRSDFA
+465 FDFAESDLTRPDFA
-479 KNGYANGVPM
+479 EHGYAKGVPM
-489 GGDLSN
+489 GGDLKQ
-495 APSGKAPAFLI
+495 APTGKSPAFMM
-506 QAMRDP
+506 QALRDP
-512 MGANLDRI
+512 DGANLDRI
-520 QIVKGWLSADG
+520 QIVKGWLDASG
-531 QTHEKVY
+531 ETQERVY
-538 NVAWGD
+538 DVAWSD
-544 ADKRKPGADGRLP
+544 SDSRKVGSDGKVP
-557 VVGNSVNLQEAT
+557 SVGTTVDEKEAT
-569 YSNSIGDPVLKGY
+569 YTNTIGAPSLTGY
-582 WKDPDF
+582 WQDPEF
-588 DSNQKAFYYVRVM
+588 DPKLKAFYYVRVL
-601 EIPTPRWLAYDRKRF
+601 EIPSPRWLAYDRKNY
-616 NLFEVMPKDIRYVSQ
+616 NLYDVMPKDLLYSSQ
-631 ERAYT
+631 ERAYA
-636 SPIWYNPI
+636 SPIWYQP

>member
-1 MRISKQ
+1 MMFWKMLMTLAVS
-7 PSQRFSRGR
+7 
-16 VLSVVGTLLLLPV
+16 LSLCA
-29 LGAFSKREMPSTSAG
+29 GASA
-44 KVEISKASMDSIP
+44 DIP

-68 TAFSPDA
+68 TAYSPDA
-75 GLAGTKVG
+75 GLAGATVG

-88 RFALGETVKS
+88 RFALGETVTS
-98 NTGQLARLK
+98 NTGQQARLK

-112 LVIADHAENLGL
+112 LVIADHAENLAL

-145 DLMKAGKG
+145 DMMKAGKG
-153 VDAFNLLVQKMN
+153 VDAFNLLVQKMT

-171 IQGDMLQNAWDVT
+171 IQGDMLKNAWEIM

-198 AFIGYEWTSQPN
+198 AFIGYEWTSQPG

-225 TVEAVLPFS
+225 VVEAILPFS

-286 ADYAKARHRWEPV
+286 ADYAKARLRWEPV

-335 VTHTPDMLQYEYAR
+335 VTHTPDMLEYEYAR
-349 SALKMGLSLEDK
+349 SALKMGLSLEET

-372 GSTDAHTGFASTAE
+372 GSTDSHTGLPGTAE

-396 EPSPKRWQDVL
+396 EPSPERWQDVL

-438 EALFDAMARKEVYGT
+438 EALWDAIARREVFGT

-465 FDFAEVDLNRSDFA
+465 FDFAESDLTRPDFA
-479 KNGYANGVPM
+479 EHGYAKGVPM
-489 GGDLSN
+489 GGDLKQ
-495 APSGKAPAFLI
+495 APAGKAPAFMM
-506 QAMRDP
+506 QALRDP
-512 MGANLDRI
+512 DGANIDRI
-520 QIVKGWLSADG
+520 QIVKGWLDASG
-531 QTHEKVY
+531 QTQEKVY
-538 NVAWGD
+538 DVAWSD
-544 ADKRKPGADGRLP
+544 SDSRKVGSDGKVP
-557 VVGNSVNLQEAT
+557 SVGTTVDEKEAT
-569 YSNSIGDPVLKGY
+569 YTNTIGAPSLTGY
-582 WKDPDF
+582 WQDPEF
-588 DSNQKAFYYVRVM
+588 NPKLKAFYYVRVL
-601 EIPTPRWLAYDRKRF
+601 EIPSPRWLAYDRKNY
-616 NLFEVMPKDIRYVSQ
+616 NLYDVMPKDLLYSSQ
-631 ERAYT
+631 ERAYA
-636 SPIWYNPI
+636 SPIWYQP

>member
-1 MRISKQ
+1 MMFWKM
-7 PSQRFSRGR
+7 
-16 VLSVVGTLLLLPV
+16 LMTLPV
-29 LGAFSKREMPSTSAG
+29 SLSLCAGASA
-44 KVEISKASMDSIP
+44 DIP

-68 TAFSPDA
+68 TAYSPDA
-75 GLAGTKVG
+75 GLAGATVG

-88 RFALGETVKS
+88 RFALGETVTS
-98 NTGQLARLK
+98 NTGQQARLK

-112 LVIADHAENLGL
+112 LVIADHAENLAL

-145 DLMKAGKG
+145 DMMKAGKG
-153 VDAFNLLVQKMN
+153 VDAFNLLVQKMT

-171 IQGDMLQNAWDVT
+171 IQGDMLKNAWKIM

-198 AFIGYEWTSQPN
+198 AFIGYEWTSQPG

-225 TVEAVLPFS
+225 VVEAVLPFS

-286 ADYAKARHRWEPV
+286 ADYAKARLRWEPV

-310 AHPFLS
+310 THPFLS

-335 VTHTPDMLQYEYAR
+335 VTHTPDMLEYEYAR
-349 SALKMGLSLEDK
+349 SALKMGLSLEET

-372 GSTDAHTGFASTAE
+372 GSTDSHTGLPGTAE

-396 EPSPKRWQDVL
+396 EPSPERWQDVL

-438 EALFDAMARKEVYGT
+438 DALWDAIARREVFGT

-465 FDFAEVDLNRSDFA
+465 FDFAESDLTRPDFA
-479 KNGYANGVPM
+479 EHGYAKGVPM
-489 GGDLSN
+489 GGDLKQ
-495 APSGKAPAFLI
+495 APAGKAPAFMM
-506 QAMRDP
+506 QALRDP
-512 MGANLDRI
+512 DGANLDRI
-520 QIVKGWLSADG
+520 QIVKGWLDASG
-531 QTHEKVY
+531 ETQEKVY
-538 NVAWGD
+538 DVAWSD
-544 ADKRKPGADGRLP
+544 SDSRKVGSDGKVP
-557 VVGNSVNLQEAT
+557 SVGTTVDEKEAT
-569 YSNSIGDPVLKGY
+569 YTNTIGAPSLTGY
-582 WKDPDF
+582 WQDPEF
-588 DSNQKAFYYVRVM
+588 DPKLKAFYYVRVL
-601 EIPTPRWLAYDRKRF
+601 EIPSPRWLAYDRKNY
-616 NLFEVMPKDIRYVSQ
+616 NLYDVMPKDLLYSSQ
-631 ERAYT
+631 ERAYA
-636 SPIWYNPI
+636 SPIWYQP

>member
-1 MRISKQ
+1 MLFWKMLMTLAVS
-7 PSQRFSRGR
+7 
-16 VLSVVGTLLLLPV
+16 LSLCA
-29 LGAFSKREMPSTSAG
+29 GASA
-44 KVEISKASMDSIP
+44 DIP

-68 TAFSPDA
+68 TAYSPDA
-75 GLAGTKVG
+75 GLAGATVG

-88 RFALGETVKS
+88 RFALGETVTS
-98 NTGQLARLK
+98 NTGQQARLK

-112 LVIADHAENLGL
+112 LVIADHAENLAL

-145 DLMKAGKG
+145 DMMKAGKG
-153 VDAFNLLVQKMN
+153 VDAFNLLVQKMT

-171 IQGDMLQNAWDVT
+171 IQGDMLKNAWKIM

-198 AFIGYEWTSQPN
+198 AFIGYEWTSQPG

-225 TVEAVLPFS
+225 VVEAVLPFS

-286 ADYAKARHRWEPV
+286 ADYAKARLRWEPV

-310 AHPFLS
+310 THPFLS

-335 VTHTPDMLQYEYAR
+335 VIHTPEMLEYEYAR
-349 SALKMGLSLEDK
+349 SALKMGLSLEEK

-372 GSTDAHTGFASTAE
+372 GSTDSHTGLPGTAE

-396 EPSPKRWQDVL
+396 EPSPERWQDVL

-438 EALFDAMARKEVYGT
+438 DALWDAIARREVFGT

-465 FDFAEVDLNRSDFA
+465 FDFAESDLTRPDFA
-479 KNGYANGVPM
+479 EHGYAKGVPM
-489 GGDLSN
+489 GGDLKQ
-495 APSGKAPAFLI
+495 APTGKSPAFMM
-506 QAMRDP
+506 QALRDP
-512 MGANLDRI
+512 DGANLDRI
-520 QIVKGWLSADG
+520 QIVKGWLDASG
-531 QTHEKVY
+531 ETQERVY
-538 NVAWGD
+538 DVAWSD
-544 ADKRKPGADGRLP
+544 SDSRKVGSDGKVP
-557 VVGNSVNLQEAT
+557 SVGTTVDEKEAT
-569 YSNSIGDPVLKGY
+569 YTNTIGAPSLTGY
-582 WKDPDF
+582 WQDPEF
-588 DSNQKAFYYVRVM
+588 DPKLKAFYYVRVL
-601 EIPTPRWLAYDRKRF
+601 EIPSPRWLAYDRKNY
-616 NLFEVMPKDIRYVSQ
+616 NLYDVMPKDLLYSSQ
-631 ERAYT
+631 ERAYA
-636 SPIWYNPI
+636 SPIWYQP

>member
-1 MRISKQ
+1 MFWKM
-7 PSQRFSRGR
+7 
-16 VLSVVGTLLLLPV
+16 LLTSVVSLAV
-29 LGAFSKREMPSTSAG
+29 YAGASA
-44 KVEISKASMDSIP
+44 DIP

-68 TAFSPDA
+68 TAWSPDA
-75 GLAGTKVG
+75 GLAGATVG

-88 RFALGETVKS
+88 RFVLGETVTS
-98 NTGQLARLK
+98 NTGQQARLK

-112 LVIADHAENLGL
+112 LVIADHAENLAL
-124 AQAIATS
+124 AQAIETS

-145 DLMKAGKG
+145 DMMKAGKG
-153 VDAFNLLVQKMN
+153 VDAFNLLVQKMT

-171 IQGDMLQNAWDVT
+171 VQGDMLKNAWEVM

-198 AFIGYEWTSQPN
+198 AFIGYEWTSQPG

-225 TVEAVLPFS
+225 VAEAVLPFS

-255 GGQVQA
+255 GGQIQA

-286 ADYAKARHRWEPV
+286 ADYAKARLRWEPV

-349 SALKMGLSLEDK
+349 SALKMGLSLEET

-372 GSTDAHTGFASTAE
+372 GSTDSHTGLPGTAE

-396 EPSPKRWQDVL
+396 EPSPERWQDVL

-438 EALFDAMARKEVYGT
+438 EALWDAIARREVFGT

-465 FDFAEVDLNRSDFA
+465 FDFAEGDLTRPDFA
-479 KNGYANGVPM
+479 ENGYAKGVPM
-489 GGDLSN
+489 GGDLKQ
-495 APSGKAPAFLI
+495 APAGKAPAFMM
-506 QAMRDP
+506 QALRDP
-512 MGANLDRI
+512 DGANLDRI
-520 QIVKGWLSADG
+520 QIVKGWLDASG
-531 QTHEKVY
+531 ETQEKVY
-538 NVAWGD
+538 DVAWSD
-544 ADKRKPGADGRLP
+544 SDSRKVGSDGKVP
-557 VVGNSVNLQEAT
+557 SVGTTVDEKEAT
-569 YSNSIGDPVLKGY
+569 YTNTIGAPSLAGY
-582 WKDPDF
+582 WEDPDF
-588 DSNQKAFYYVRVM
+588 DSKLKAFYYARVL
-601 EIPTPRWLAYDRKRF
+601 EIPTPRWLAYDRKNY
-616 NLFEVMPKDIRYVSQ
+616 NLYDVMPKDILYSSQ
-631 ERAYT
+631 ERAYS
-636 SPIWYNPI
+636 SPIWYQP

>member
-1 MRISKQ
+1 MLFWKMLMTLAVS
-7 PSQRFSRGR
+7 
-16 VLSVVGTLLLLPV
+16 LSLCA
-29 LGAFSKREMPSTSAG
+29 GASA
-44 KVEISKASMDSIP
+44 DIP

-68 TAFSPDA
+68 TAYSPDA
-75 GLAGTKVG
+75 GLAGATVG

-88 RFALGETVKS
+88 RFALGETVTS
-98 NTGQLARLK
+98 NTGQQARLK

-112 LVIADHAENLGL
+112 LVIADHAENLAL

-145 DLMKAGKG
+145 DMMKAGKG
-153 VDAFNLLVQKMN
+153 VDAFNLLVQKMT

-171 IQGDMLQNAWDVT
+171 IQGDMLKNAWKIM

-198 AFIGYEWTSQPN
+198 AFIGYEWTSQPG

-225 TVEAVLPFS
+225 VVEAVLPFS

-286 ADYAKARHRWEPV
+286 ADYAKARLRWEPV

-310 AHPFLS
+310 THPFLS

-335 VTHTPDMLQYEYAR
+335 VTHTPDMLEYEYAR
-349 SALKMGLSLEDK
+349 SALKMGLSLEEK

-372 GSTDAHTGFASTAE
+372 GSTDSHTGLPGTAE

-396 EPSPKRWQDVL
+396 EPSPERWQDVL

-438 EALFDAMARKEVYGT
+438 DALWDAIARREVFGT

-465 FDFAEVDLNRSDFA
+465 FDFAESDLTRPDFA
-479 KNGYANGVPM
+479 EHGYAKGVPM
-489 GGDLSN
+489 GGDLKQ
-495 APSGKAPAFLI
+495 APTGKSPAFI
-506 QAMRDP
+506 MQALRDP
-512 MGANLDRI
+512 DGANLDRI
-520 QIVKGWLSADG
+520 QIVKGWLDASG
-531 QTHEKVY
+531 ETQERVY
-538 NVAWGD
+538 DVAWSD
-544 ADKRKPGADGRLP
+544 SDSRKVGSDGKVP
-557 VVGNSVNLQEAT
+557 SVGTTVDEKEAT
-569 YSNSIGDPVLKGY
+569 YTNTIGAPSLTGY
-582 WKDPDF
+582 WQDPEF
-588 DSNQKAFYYVRVM
+588 DPKLKAFYYVRVL
-601 EIPTPRWLAYDRKRF
+601 EIPSPRWLAYDRKNY
-616 NLFEVMPKDIRYVSQ
+616 NLYDVMPKDLLYSSQ
-631 ERAYT
+631 ERAYA
-636 SPIWYNPI
+636 SPIWYQP

>member
-1 MRISKQ
+1 MVFWKMLMTLAVS
-7 PSQRFSRGR
+7 
-16 VLSVVGTLLLLPV
+16 LSLCA
-29 LGAFSKREMPSTSAG
+29 GASA
-44 KVEISKASMDSIP
+44 DIP

-68 TAFSPDA
+68 TAYSPDA
-75 GLAGTKVG
+75 GLAGATVG

-88 RFALGETVKS
+88 RFALGETVTS
-98 NTGQLARLK
+98 NTGQQARLK

-112 LVIADHAENLGL
+112 LVIADHAENLAL

-145 DLMKAGKG
+145 DMMKAGKG
-153 VDAFNLLVQKMN
+153 VDAFNLLVQKMT

-171 IQGDMLQNAWDVT
+171 IQGDMLKNAWKIM

-198 AFIGYEWTSQPN
+198 AFIGYELTSQPG

-225 TVEAVLPFS
+225 VVEAVLPFS

-286 ADYAKARHRWEPV
+286 ADYAKARLRWEPV

-310 AHPFLS
+310 THPFLS

-335 VTHTPDMLQYEYAR
+335 VIHTPDMLEYEYAR
-349 SALKMGLSLEDK
+349 SALKMGLSLEEK

-372 GSTDAHTGFASTAE
+372 GSTDSHTGLPGTAE

-396 EPSPKRWQDVL
+396 EPSPERWQDVL

-438 EALFDAMARKEVYGT
+438 DALWDAIARREVFGT

-465 FDFAEVDLNRSDFA
+465 FDFAESDLTRPDFA
-479 KNGYANGVPM
+479 EHGYAKGVPM
-489 GGDLSN
+489 GGDLKQ
-495 APSGKAPAFLI
+495 APTGKSPAFMM
-506 QAMRDP
+506 QALRDP
-512 MGANLDRI
+512 DGANLDRI
-520 QIVKGWLSADG
+520 QIVKGWLDASG
-531 QTHEKVY
+531 ETQERVY
-538 NVAWGD
+538 DVAWSD
-544 ADKRKPGADGRLP
+544 SDSRKVGSDGKVP
-557 VVGNSVNLQEAT
+557 SVGTTVDEKEAT
-569 YSNSIGDPVLKGY
+569 YTNTIGAPSLTGY
-582 WKDPDF
+582 WQDPEF
-588 DSNQKAFYYVRVM
+588 DPKLKAFYYVRVL
-601 EIPTPRWLAYDRKRF
+601 EIPSPRWLAYDRKNY
-616 NLFEVMPKDIRYVSQ
+616 NLYDVMPKDLLYSSQ
-631 ERAYT
+631 ERAYA
-636 SPIWYNPI
+636 SPIWYQP

>member
-1 MRISKQ
+1 MMFWKM
-7 PSQRFSRGR
+7 
-16 VLSVVGTLLLLPV
+16 LLTSVVSLAV
-29 LGAFSKREMPSTSAG
+29 YAGASA
-44 KVEISKASMDSIP
+44 DIP

-68 TAFSPDA
+68 TAWSPDA
-75 GLAGTKVG
+75 GLAGATVG

-88 RFALGETVKS
+88 RFVLGETVTS
-98 NTGQLARLK
+98 NTGQQARLK

-112 LVIADHAENLGL
+112 LVIADHAENLAL
-124 AQAIATS
+124 AQAIETS

-145 DLMKAGKG
+145 DMMKAGKG
-153 VDAFNLLVQKMN
+153 VDAFNLLVQKMT
-165 KGAEAK
+165 KGAEAEV
-171 IQGDMLQNAWDVT
+171 QGDMLKNAWEVM

-198 AFIGYEWTSQPN
+198 AFIGYEWTSQPG

-225 TVEAVLPFS
+225 VAEAVLPFS

-255 GGQVQA
+255 GGQIQA

-286 ADYAKARHRWEPV
+286 ADYAKARLRWEPV

-349 SALKMGLSLEDK
+349 SALKMGLSLEET

-372 GSTDAHTGFASTAE
+372 GSTDSHTGLPGTAE

-396 EPSPKRWQDVL
+396 EPSPERWQDVL

-438 EALFDAMARKEVYGT
+438 EALWDAIARREVFGT

-465 FDFAEVDLNRSDFA
+465 FDFAEGDLTRPDFA
-479 KNGYANGVPM
+479 ENGYAKGVPM
-489 GGDLSN
+489 GGDLKQ
-495 APSGKAPAFLI
+495 APAGKAPAFMM
-506 QAMRDP
+506 QALRDP
-512 MGANLDRI
+512 DGANLDRI
-520 QIVKGWLSADG
+520 QIVKGWLDASG
-531 QTHEKVY
+531 ETQEKVY
-538 NVAWGD
+538 DVAWSD
-544 ADKRKPGADGRLP
+544 SDSRKVGSDGKVP
-557 VVGNSVNLQEAT
+557 SVGTTVDEKEAT
-569 YSNSIGDPVLKGY
+569 YTNTIGAPSLTGY
-582 WKDPDF
+582 WEDPDF
-588 DSNQKAFYYVRVM
+588 DSKLKAFYYARVL
-601 EIPTPRWLAYDRKRF
+601 EIPTPRWLAYDRKNY
-616 NLFEVMPKDIRYVSQ
+616 NLYDVMPKDILYSSQ
-631 ERAYT
+631 ERAYS
-636 SPIWYNPI
+636 SPIWYQP

>member
-1 MRISKQ
+1 MLFWKMLMTLAVS
-7 PSQRFSRGR
+7 
-16 VLSVVGTLLLLPV
+16 LSLCA
-29 LGAFSKREMPSTSAG
+29 GASA
-44 KVEISKASMDSIP
+44 DIP

-68 TAFSPDA
+68 TAYSPDA
-75 GLAGTKVG
+75 GLAGATVG

-88 RFALGETVKS
+88 RFALGETVTS
-98 NTGQLARLK
+98 NTGQQARLK

-112 LVIADHAENLGL
+112 LVIADHAENLAL

-145 DLMKAGKG
+145 DMMKAGKG
-153 VDAFNLLVQKMN
+153 VDAFNLLVQKMT

-171 IQGDMLQNAWDVT
+171 IQGDMLKNAWKIM

-198 AFIGYEWTSQPN
+198 AFIGYEWTSQPG

-225 TVEAVLPFS
+225 VVEAVLPFS

-286 ADYAKARHRWEPV
+286 ADYAKARLRWEPV

-310 AHPFLS
+310 THPFLS

-335 VTHTPDMLQYEYAR
+335 VTHTPDMLEYEYAR
-349 SALKMGLSLEDK
+349 SALKMGLSLEEK

-372 GSTDAHTGFASTAE
+372 GSTDSHTGLPGTAE

-396 EPSPKRWQDVL
+396 EPSPERWQDVL

-438 EALFDAMARKEVYGT
+438 DALWDAIARREVFGT

-465 FDFAEVDLNRSDFA
+465 FDFAESDLTRPDFA
-479 KNGYANGVPM
+479 EHGYAKGVPM
-489 GGDLSN
+489 GGDLKQ
-495 APSGKAPAFLI
+495 APAGKAPAFMM
-506 QAMRDP
+506 QALRDP
-512 MGANLDRI
+512 DGANLDRI
-520 QIVKGWLSADG
+520 QIVKGWLDASG
-531 QTHEKVY
+531 ETQERVY
-538 NVAWGD
+538 DVAWSD
-544 ADKRKPGADGRLP
+544 SDSRKVGSDGKVP
-557 VVGNSVNLQEAT
+557 SVGTTVDEKEAT
-569 YSNSIGDPVLKGY
+569 YTNTIGAPSLTGY
-582 WKDPDF
+582 WQDPDF
-588 DSNQKAFYYVRVM
+588 DSKLKAFYYVRVL
-601 EIPTPRWLAYDRKRF
+601 EIPSPRWLAYDRKNY
-616 NLFEVMPKDIRYVSQ
+616 NLYDVMPKDLLYSSQ
-631 ERAYT
+631 ERAYA
-636 SPIWYNPI
+636 SPIWYQP